1 MTVKLMLARRQVH
14 KIERAGGVR
23 IVCRKGTVW
32 ITVDGDATDYVLE
45 RGETFVAAPEAR
57 ALVYALSDA
66 RIDLLACQSR
76 KHTMPMFSRL
86 QPIPLMKA
94 AR

>member
-1 MTVKLMLARRQVH
+1 MTVKLTLARRQVH
-14 KIERAGGVR
+14 KIEDVGGVR

-32 ITVDGDATDYVLE
+32 ITVDGDATDHVLE
-45 RGETFVAAPEAR
+45 RGETFVAPPQAR
-57 ALVYALSDA
+57 ALVSALADA

-76 KHTMPMFSRL
+76 KQTMPISSRF